1 MPLRAKTDSAS
12 ATVRNSMN
20 PKFLCGLTMHAQ
32 MIIEAARSL
41 SVRLAAVIAS
51 VKKAS
56 RYLVGVGV
64 GARARVRVGVGVGV
78 RVRVRFRVRRR
89 ADTQA

>member
-1 MPLRAKTDSAS
+1 MGLGLGLGFGLGFGFGVRGLGLGLGLGLWM
-12 ATVRNSMN
+12 AT
-20 PKFLCGLTMHAQ
+20 LCGLTMHAQ

-56 RYLVGVGV
+56 RYSGVSSAASRGRLPTKTWL
-64 GARARVRVGVGVGV
+64 RARGSG
-78 RVRVRFRVRRR
+78 
-89 ADTQA
+89 

>member
-32 MIIEAARSL
+32 IIIEAARSL
-41 SVRLAAVIAS
+41 SVRLAAVMAS

-56 RYLVGVGV
+56 RYSGESS
-64 GARARVRVGVGVGV
+64 GASRGRLPTKTLRT
-78 RVRVRFRVRRR
+78 RRDISIR
-89 ADTQA
+89 R